1 MLLLTSALFV
11 SISFVGTPP
20 AHGLVLVVT
29 FVGGISDGKSGDIIR
44 VTATNVAPTTP
55 IGTPCSITDSSPGHN
70 LVTYPTMAVTIAG
83 QADGSFKVGTTAAP
97 AGGGTYT
104 VTVSCPATTPVDSGI
119 ASFTVDPSITVS
131 PPIGVA
137 NQLIKVTGL
146 GFWSDQ
152 ISCGLTGGAVL
163 AGSAICNMGGGSMTG
178 QFIVDPGVA
187 DGPYSLVVTPSDG
200 VAEGA
205 VTFLNVFQKVSAP
218 TIFIASPLGAFASPG
233 FGTMPADGSGR
244 VIVTGGGF
252 ATSASPRSCDLLS
265 PTGALFATTPATY
278 CSISP
283 AGTVT
288 ALFAV
293 SKTAPT
299 FVAYTVRVRDA
310 APPTGTGWVA
320 DTTFFV
326 SSPPVTTP
334 FPATGIAGDSISVFA
349 GGFPTPED
357 DGVCTIKSNSPNLIA
372 SQICSIAFGT
382 IFFGAFVVS
391 DKVPG
396 SPAYTVWVETSR
408 GDFSAPAPFQV
419 LPSVTLDVMVGSP
432 PVTGP
437 PTAPAT
443 EVNVKGTGFSAT
455 DTGCTITGSAGLN
468 VNTSGE
474 PACKVTLG
482 TGQLTAKFKVGA
494 NSLYGFYG
502 VTVQGTPGLDPPF
515 GFTVWPFN
523 VVPQIALSVPSG
535 GPTTLVNFAGS
546 GFTPTPGSATN
557 PCAQLAAP
565 FGLLPTDTCSQDV
578 NGNVVGSFTVP
589 IATGSGSYSVIFTDF
604 FGFPVASKTFIVT
617 GGPIISLSPNS
628 GPTGQVVQVDGTGFN
643 LADVSVSIWDGGA
656 GLFSGASPFTCTVQN
671 GAIVQPCKFTVK
683 STAPGVIVGY
693 SVTATGTTHDISSA
707 SFLVLSTLVLDP
719 GPIDGGPG
727 ALVHFK
733 GSGYVAGWGGCVGLL
748 GSVPGA
754 GGLLGGPPI
763 CNIDPNGILDGQ
775 FLVQASVGPGAYA
788 VSLTGAPVVQGAVS
802 ATFTLTSPSIAL
814 VPDTGSGGDTI
825 QITGTGF
832 SSGDST
838 CSVSGTANAID
849 SWTCHVSGGV
859 VTGSFVVKT
868 ANNPAGV
875 KTISVAANTGDGA
888 TFAGGFSVVPQIVH
902 TLTPNPARVGDTVD
916 VTGTNFGLAG
926 PCGIFSP
933 AWAATNFCNVNPDFT
948 MHGQF
953 VLLVA
958 LTGLSF
964 PVTVTDGTPV
974 SATATLNIIPIVIV
988 LKGPDGTASGPA
1000 GASISV
1006 TGTGFALSDVTP
1018 CMILL
1023 DGAAPAISTCAM
1035 GPGGTVSGSFT
1046 IPVGTT
1052 SGAHVVTVTGTGG
1065 DSGTAPLTV
1074 AAGVTLVPN
1083 TGRAGTI
1090 VQVSGTGFA
1099 AGDSGCGISSS
1110 PTGLIS
1116 TPPNPLCSVVGG
1128 VVSGSFVVGG
1138 VTGAVYTVTVTG
1150 STGDTGTAKFTVP
1163 AAPTLTLLPNTGG
1176 SDTGVS
1182 ATGNFYAGTQ
1192 CNLIAVPSTLF
1203 TSQSCSIVSGAL
1215 TGGFTVAP
1223 SAVPGTAYTVTAT
1236 TNAGGADSA
1245 SATFIATVGPTNV
1258 LTLTP
1263 TSGPIGTVV
1272 SGAGPGFTAD
1282 TMCQLSATPTE
1293 VLSSPTCVITAGKAT
1308 VGFTVS
1314 MQAAAGTYN
1323 IVAVGNTG
1331 RSATGTFTLTAGPTG
1346 TLTLTPTSGAIVTVV
1361 SGVGTGFTADKTCQL
1376 SAAPAKILSS
1386 PSCVITAGVAN
1397 VGFEVSRD
1405 ADAGTYTIF
1414 VLGSA
1419 GTSAS
1424 ATFVVTSGAQPSF
1437 SISTN
1442 PSTITINLGG
1452 IGTVTITVLSIGSF
1466 SSPVTLS
1473 VPTLPLGITGG
1484 FSSSPVTPP
1493 AGGSTSSVLSLTV
1506 SNTAPTGN
1514 TILAV
1519 AGTAGGLTS
1528 TASLTLIIPV
1538 TTTATTATTSAT
1550 TSVTT
1555 VTTGPWTPPKCVIA
1569 TATFGSEAAPAVQ
1582 FLRGFRDNL
1591 VLKTQAGSAFMQVF
1605 NAWYYSFSPSVAQF
1619 IASNDPIRAPVRVVL
1634 YPLLGVLGISAF
1646 TYSLFSAT
1654 PESAIV
1660 MAGLVASSLIGLV
1673 YLTPFT
1679 LVGMRSLTRRKRI
1692 NTISL
1697 AKASLLVLVTALG
1710 LLAAGELAGSFLM
1723 LAVASSA
1730 IVLTCIIAA
1739 PTIIALLVL
1748 RPKPQ

>member
-1 MLLLTSALFV
+1 MWV
-11 SISFVGTPP
+11 Q
-20 AHGLVLVVT
+20 
-29 FVGGISDGKSGDIIR
+29 
-44 VTATNVAPTTP
+44 
-55 IGTPCSITDSSPGHN
+55 SS
-70 LVTYPTMAVTIAG
+70 T
-83 QADGSFKVGTTAAP
+83 
-97 AGGGTYT
+97 
-104 VTVSCPATTPVDSGI
+104 
-119 ASFTVDPSITVS
+119 
-131 PPIGVA
+131 
-137 NQLIKVTGL
+137 
-146 GFWSDQ
+146 
-152 ISCGLTGGAVL
+152 
-163 AGSAICNMGGGSMTG
+163 
-178 QFIVDPGVA
+178 
-187 DGPYSLVVTPSDG
+187 
-200 VAEGA
+200 
-205 VTFLNVFQKVSAP
+205 
-218 TIFIASPLGAFASPG
+218 
-233 FGTMPADGSGR
+233 
-244 VIVTGGGF
+244 
-252 ATSASPRSCDLLS
+252 
-265 PTGALFATTPATY
+265 
-278 CSISP
+278 
-283 AGTVT
+283 
-288 ALFAV
+288 
-293 SKTAPT
+293 
-299 FVAYTVRVRDA
+299 
-310 APPTGTGWVA
+310 
-320 DTTFFV
+320 
-326 SSPPVTTP
+326 
-334 FPATGIAGDSISVFA
+334 
-349 GGFPTPED
+349 
-357 DGVCTIKSNSPNLIA
+357 
-372 SQICSIAFGT
+372 
-382 IFFGAFVVS
+382 
-391 DKVPG
+391 
-396 SPAYTVWVETSR
+396 
-408 GDFSAPAPFQV
+408 GDFSAPIPFIV
-419 LPSVTLDVMVGSP
+419 VPAVTFDVMVGSP
-432 PVTGP
+432 PVIGP

-443 EVNVKGTGFSAT
+443 VVTVTGTGFFAT

-468 VNTSGE
+468 IDTSGE
-474 PACKVTLG
+474 PACKVTT

-494 NSLYGFYG
+494 NSLYGLAYT
-502 VTVQGTPGLDPPF
+502 VTVLGTTGGDPP
-515 GFTVWPFN
+515 GGLPVGPFS
-523 VVPQIALSVPSG
+523 VVPQIVLSPTSG

-546 GFTPTPGSATN
+546 GFTSTVNTATPCT
-557 PCAQLAAP
+557 QLAGAP
-565 FGLLPTDTCSQDV
+565 FGGPSTCSQDV

-589 IATGSGSYSVIFTDF
+589 VIGSGSYSVIFTDF
-604 FGFPVASKTFIVT
+604 STFPIASKTFIVT
-617 GGPIISLSPNS
+617 GGPIISLSPNT
-628 GPTGQVVQVDGTGFN
+628 GPTGTPVQVDGTGFN
-643 LADVSVSIWDGGA
+643 SVDTSVSISDGGA
-656 GLFSGASPFTCTVQN
+656 GLFSPSPFTCTVQN

-683 STAPGVIVGY
+683 STAPGVLLGY
-693 SVTATGTTHDISSA
+693 TVTATGTTFDTSAA
-707 SFLVLSTLVLDP
+707 SFLVLSTLHLD
-719 GPIDGGPG
+719 PIDGGVG
-727 ALVHFK
+727 ALVHFT
-733 GSGYVAGWGGCVGLL
+733 GSGYVAGFGGCVALL
-748 GSVPGA
+748 SSVPA
-754 GGLLGGPPI
+754 GLWVAVPS
-763 CNIDPNGILDGQ
+763 CNIDLNGHLDGS
-775 FLVQASVGPGAYA
+775 FLVAGVGPGAYA
-788 VSLTGAPVVQGAVS
+788 VSLIGAPVVGGAVS
-802 ATFTLTSPSIAL
+802 QTFTLTTPSIAL

-825 QITGTGF
+825 QISGTGF
-832 SSGDST
+832 SSGDT
-838 CSVSGTANAID
+838 GNCFVTGPPNTID
-849 SWTCHVSGGV
+849 SSTCHVSGGV

-868 ANNPAGV
+868 ASNAAGPKAIV
-875 KTISVAANTGDGA
+875 VTANSGDSA
-888 TFAGGFSVVPQIVH
+888 TLSFSVIPQIVH

-916 VTGTNFGLAG
+916 VTGTNFGTAG
-926 PCGIFSP
+926 PCSITSP

-1018 CMILL
+1018 CTILL
-1023 DGAAPAISTCAM
+1023 DGVAPAISTCAM

-1099 AGDSGCGISSS
+1099 AGDAGCGISST

-1128 VVSGSFVVGG
+1128 VVSGSFVIGG

-1176 SDTGVS
+1176 SDTGVT
-1182 ATGNFYAGTQ
+1182 ATGNFYVGTQ

-1203 TSQSCSIVSGAL
+1203 TSQSCSIVSGTL

-1293 VLSSPTCVITAGKAT
+1293 ILSSPTCVITAGKAT

-1323 IVAVGNTG
+1323 IIAVGNTG
-1331 RSATGTFTLTAGPTG
+1331 RSATGTFTLTVGPTG

-1442 PSTITINLGG
+1442 PSTITINQGG
-1452 IGTVTITVLSIGSF
+1452 IGTITITVLSIGSF

-1493 AGGSTSSVLSLTV
+1493 AGASTSSILSLTA
-1506 SNTAPTGN
+1506 SNTAPTGT
-1514 TILAV
+1514 TIMAV

-1538 TTTATTATTSAT
+1538 TTATTTATTAITSSTTS
-1550 TSVTT
+1550 STT
-1555 VTTGPWTPPKCVIA
+1555 VTTTGPWVPPKCVIA

-1591 VLKTQAGSAFMQVF
+1591 VLKTQAGSAFMQAF
-1605 NAWYYSFSPSVAQF
+1605 NAWYYSFSPYVAQF
-1619 IASNDPIRAPVRVVL
+1619 IASHDPVRAPVRVLL
-1634 YPLLGVLGISAF
+1634 YPLLGILERQRF
-1646 TYSLFSAT
+1646 H
-1654 PESAIV
+1654 
-1660 MAGLVASSLIGLV
+1660 
-1673 YLTPFT
+1673 
-1679 LVGMRSLTRRKRI
+1679 
-1692 NTISL
+1692 
-1697 AKASLLVLVTALG
+1697 
-1710 LLAAGELAGSFLM
+1710 LLA
-1723 LAVASSA
+1723 VQ
-1730 IVLTCIIAA
+1730 CIA
-1739 PTIIALLVL
+1739 
-1748 RPKPQ
+1748 